1 MVNEHHKKREDYQ
14 IILLDWKLP
23 GMNGIQVAKEI
34 RSNLGDEVPILLI
47 SAYDWSEFEQ
57 EAREAGISG
66 FISKPL
72 FKSTLFHGLRQYM
85 DMEIKIPFPC
95 KLIEESNARKVK
107 RALMNIIEEKKIDT
121 VVFGL
126 PLSDDG
132 KESEWCFE
140 IRRFADFLLK
150 SVKVEIVFI
159 DEYGTSKDAEY
170 I

>member
-1 MVNEHHKKREDYQ
+1 MILGVDFGKKRT
-14 IILLDWKLP
+14 
-23 GMNGIQVAKEI
+23 GTA
-34 RSNLGDEVPILLI
+34 
-47 SAYDWSEFEQ
+47 
-57 EAREAGISG
+57 
-66 FISKPL
+66 
-72 FKSTLFHGLRQYM
+72 YM

-132 KESEWCFE
+132 KENEWCFE
-140 IRRFADFLLK
+140 IRRFAEFLLK
-150 SVKVEIVFI
+150 SVKVNIVFI

-170 I
+170 ILRGKKKSIKKKNNDLVAATLILENYLNYLYEIK

>member
-1 MVNEHHKKREDYQ
+1 MVLGVDFGKKRT
-14 IILLDWKLP
+14 
-23 GMNGIQVAKEI
+23 GTA
-34 RSNLGDEVPILLI
+34 
-47 SAYDWSEFEQ
+47 
-57 EAREAGISG
+57 
-66 FISKPL
+66 
-72 FKSTLFHGLRQYM
+72 YM

-107 RALMNIIEEKKIDT
+107 MALINIIEEKKIDT
-121 VVFGL
+121 VIFGL

-132 KESEWCFE
+132 KENEWCFE

-170 I
+170 ILRGKKIKNKKKNNDLVAATLILENYLSYLNIKR

>member
-1 MVNEHHKKREDYQ
+1 MVLGVDFGKKRT
-14 IILLDWKLP
+14 
-23 GMNGIQVAKEI
+23 GTA
-34 RSNLGDEVPILLI
+34 
-47 SAYDWSEFEQ
+47 
-57 EAREAGISG
+57 
-66 FISKPL
+66 
-72 FKSTLFHGLRQYM
+72 YM

-107 RALMNIIEEKKIDT
+107 MALINIIEEKKIDT
-121 VVFGL
+121 VIFGL

-132 KESEWCFE
+132 KENEWCFE

-170 I
+170 ILRGKKIKNKKKNNDLIAATLILENYLNYLNIKR

>member
-1 MVNEHHKKREDYQ
+1 MVLGVDFGKKRT
-14 IILLDWKLP
+14 
-23 GMNGIQVAKEI
+23 GTA
-34 RSNLGDEVPILLI
+34 
-47 SAYDWSEFEQ
+47 
-57 EAREAGISG
+57 
-66 FISKPL
+66 
-72 FKSTLFHGLRQYM
+72 YM

-107 RALMNIIEEKKIDT
+107 MALINIIEEKKIDT
-121 VVFGL
+121 VIFGL

-132 KESEWCFE
+132 KENEWCFE

-170 I
+170 ILRGKKKSVKKKSSDLIAATLILENYLNYLEVK

>member
-1 MVNEHHKKREDYQ
+1 MVLGVDFGKKRT
-14 IILLDWKLP
+14 
-23 GMNGIQVAKEI
+23 GTA
-34 RSNLGDEVPILLI
+34 
-47 SAYDWSEFEQ
+47 
-57 EAREAGISG
+57 
-66 FISKPL
+66 
-72 FKSTLFHGLRQYM
+72 YM

-107 RALMNIIEEKKIDT
+107 MALINIIEEKKIDT
-121 VVFGL
+121 VIFGL

-132 KESEWCFE
+132 KENKWCFE

-170 I
+170 ILRGKKKSVKKKSNDLIAAILILENYLNYLEVK

>member
-1 MVNEHHKKREDYQ
+1 MVLGVDFGKKRT
-14 IILLDWKLP
+14 
-23 GMNGIQVAKEI
+23 GTA
-34 RSNLGDEVPILLI
+34 
-47 SAYDWSEFEQ
+47 
-57 EAREAGISG
+57 
-66 FISKPL
+66 
-72 FKSTLFHGLRQYM
+72 YM

-107 RALMNIIEEKKIDT
+107 MALINIIEEKKIDT
-121 VVFGL
+121 VIFGL

-170 I
+170 ILRGKKKSVKKKSNDLIAATLILENYLNYLYEVK

>member
-1 MVNEHHKKREDYQ
+1 MILGVDFGKKRT
-14 IILLDWKLP
+14 
-23 GMNGIQVAKEI
+23 GTA
-34 RSNLGDEVPILLI
+34 
-47 SAYDWSEFEQ
+47 
-57 EAREAGISG
+57 
-66 FISKPL
+66 
-72 FKSTLFHGLRQYM
+72 YM

-107 RALMNIIEEKKIDT
+107 RALMDIIEEKKIDT

-150 SVKVEIVFI
+150 SVKVNIVFV
-159 DEYGTSKDAEY
+159 DEYGTSKEADIILRGKKIKNKKKNNDLVAATLILENY
-170 I
+170 LNYLYEVK

>member
-1 MVNEHHKKREDYQ
+1 MILGIDFGKKRT
-14 IILLDWKLP
+14 
-23 GMNGIQVAKEI
+23 GTA
-34 RSNLGDEVPILLI
+34 
-47 SAYDWSEFEQ
+47 
-57 EAREAGISG
+57 
-66 FISKPL
+66 
-72 FKSTLFHGLRQYM
+72 YM

-170 I
+170 ILRGKKKSVKKKSNDLIAATLILENYLNYLNIKR

>member
-1 MVNEHHKKREDYQ
+1 MVLGVDFGKKRT
-14 IILLDWKLP
+14 
-23 GMNGIQVAKEI
+23 GTA
-34 RSNLGDEVPILLI
+34 
-47 SAYDWSEFEQ
+47 
-57 EAREAGISG
+57 
-66 FISKPL
+66 
-72 FKSTLFHGLRQYM
+72 YM

-107 RALMNIIEEKKIDT
+107 MALINIIEEKKIDT

-150 SVKVEIVFI
+150 SVKVEIIFI

-170 I
+170 ILRGKKKSVKKKSNDLIAATLILENYLNYLEVK

>member
-1 MVNEHHKKREDYQ
+1 MVLGVDFGKKRT
-14 IILLDWKLP
+14 
-23 GMNGIQVAKEI
+23 GTA
-34 RSNLGDEVPILLI
+34 
-47 SAYDWSEFEQ
+47 
-57 EAREAGISG
+57 
-66 FISKPL
+66 
-72 FKSTLFHGLRQYM
+72 YM

-107 RALMNIIEEKKIDT
+107 MALINIIEEKKIDT
-121 VVFGL
+121 VIFGL

-132 KESEWCFE
+132 KENEWCFE

-170 I
+170 ILRGKKKSVKKKSNDLIAATLILENYLNYLYEVKQ

>member
-1 MVNEHHKKREDYQ
+1 MVLGVDFGKKRT
-14 IILLDWKLP
+14 
-23 GMNGIQVAKEI
+23 GTA
-34 RSNLGDEVPILLI
+34 
-47 SAYDWSEFEQ
+47 
-57 EAREAGISG
+57 
-66 FISKPL
+66 
-72 FKSTLFHGLRQYM
+72 YM

-107 RALMNIIEEKKIDT
+107 MALINIIEEKKIDT

-132 KESEWCFE
+132 KENEWCFE

-170 I
+170 ILRGKKKSVKKKSNDLIAATLILENYLNYLYEVK

>member
-1 MVNEHHKKREDYQ
+1 MVLGVDFGKKRT
-14 IILLDWKLP
+14 
-23 GMNGIQVAKEI
+23 GTA
-34 RSNLGDEVPILLI
+34 
-47 SAYDWSEFEQ
+47 
-57 EAREAGISG
+57 
-66 FISKPL
+66 
-72 FKSTLFHGLRQYM
+72 YM

-107 RALMNIIEEKKIDT
+107 MDLINIIEEKKIDT
-121 VVFGL
+121 VIFGL

-132 KESEWCFE
+132 KENEWCFE

-170 I
+170 ILRGKKKSVKKKSNDLIAATLILENYLNYLNIKR

>member
-1 MVNEHHKKREDYQ
+1 MVLGVDFGKKRT
-14 IILLDWKLP
+14 
-23 GMNGIQVAKEI
+23 GTA
-34 RSNLGDEVPILLI
+34 
-47 SAYDWSEFEQ
+47 
-57 EAREAGISG
+57 
-66 FISKPL
+66 
-72 FKSTLFHGLRQYM
+72 YM

-132 KESEWCFE
+132 KENEWCFE

-159 DEYGTSKDAEY
+159 DEYGTSKEADIILRGKKKSVKKKSNDLIAATLILENY
-170 I
+170 LNYLNIKR